1 MGALFGPLGGL
12 DELPCASELVESPE
26 GSAVRK
32 TTASL
37 SGAVR
42 VQFALVLP
50 PRVWQVGVGSRT
62 PSEAAILYRTAQ
74 AQHAAARPWVFY
86 SEAAQVQNLLDPEAA
101 LMSPHRWTNLAPVGS
116 RVQPYESEHPRYLA
130 SGATPLDGS
139 WSHLSNIPIPHHRT
153 VTVSVTVTARSGQT
167 GHLWIDEL
175 RMDGTTRE
183 PVRKL
188 STKGVAVRLTAT
200 FTTSGET
207 VALTLG
213 VARADIVV
221 DPQVTL
227 TDAAPADWMPGG
239 GCLNALIVE
248 PSQTVHLA
256 IPGVPWGTRSGY
268 GWQVIEV
275 GSRRM
280 GHTG

>member
-12 DELPCASELVESPE
+12 DELPCASELAESPE
-26 GSAVRK
+26 GSAVVK
-32 TTASL
+32 TTAAL
-37 SGAVR
+37 SGTVR
-42 VQFALVLP
+42 AQLSPVLP

-62 PSEAAILYRTAQ
+62 PGEAAILYRAAQ
-74 AQHAAARPWVFY
+74 AQHAAGRPWVFY
-86 SEAAQVQNLLDPEAA
+86 SEAAQVQNVLDPEAA
-101 LMSPHRWTNLAPVGS
+101 LMSPHRWTNLTPVGS
-116 RVQPYESEHPRYLA
+116 RVQPYESAHPRYLS

-139 WSHLSNIPIPHHRT
+139 WARVSNIPVPHHRT
-153 VTVSVTVTARSGQT
+153 VTVSVTVTARSGET

-175 RMDGTTRE
+175 RMDGTTLS
-183 PVRKL
+183 VRKL
-188 STKGVAVRLTAT
+188 STKKVEDRLTAT

-221 DPQVTL
+221 DPQITL
-227 TDAAPADWMPGG
+227 TDAAPDDWMPGG

-248 PSQTVHLA
+248 PSQTVQLA
-256 IPGVPWGTRSGY
+256 IPGVPWGARSGY
-268 GWQVIEV
+268 EWQVIEV

-280 GHTG
+280 GHAG